1 MTHFLEEFENNLEKE
16 VSATAA
22 MEKKTKHICMHIYAF
37 VFCNL
42 TFDGSSFQKMCG
54 HLRLLNIACAAKA
67 KPRLVTLTKPSRDS
81 PLAFSL
87 LGGQEKGFRIF
98 IDAVESGSKAA
109 EAGLKRGDQVLQI
122 PLHFS
127 AVSSSWCAEQLI
139 CRAACPRCVMEG
151 KAAATTMATSVVS

>member
-1 MTHFLEEFENNLEKE
+1 MYNTLDFF
-16 VSATAA
+16 
-22 MEKKTKHICMHIYAF
+22 F
-37 VFCNL
+37 FP
-42 TFDGSSFQKMCG
+42 QKMCG

-109 EAGLKRGDQVLQI
+109 EAGLKRGDQVSTADSPI
-122 PLHFS
+122 
-127 AVSSSWCAEQLI
+127 
-139 CRAACPRCVMEG
+139 
-151 KAAATTMATSVVS
+151 TSLLCQVHGAQNISFIMLPALVV

>member
-1 MTHFLEEFENNLEKE
+1 
-16 VSATAA
+16 
-22 MEKKTKHICMHIYAF
+22 
-37 VFCNL
+37 
-42 TFDGSSFQKMCG
+42 MCG

-109 EAGLKRGDQVLQI
+109 EAGLKRGDQVGTAEPPQSLLCCVEFMVHRTSNLSCCLPWLYDGSRSAKCNFTCELNLPEAMVVILGFPHSSQ
-122 PLHFS
+122 LVAHFHTQQS
-127 AVSSSWCAEQLI
+127 AGL
-139 CRAACPRCVMEG
+139 
-151 KAAATTMATSVVS
+151 